1 MKLVEILGLLH
12 FNTKSYVVRFNNK
25 ELSKD
30 EIDTHMYDYVVKLEP
45 KVKDNVGYL
54 LITLEDD
61 IYWDINH

>member
-1 MKLVEILGLLH
+1 MKLVEILGLLD
-12 FNTKSYVVRFNNK
+12 FNTKSYVVKFNNK

-45 KVKDNVGYL
+45 KVKDNEGYL